1 MRKGKGGWGLSLAGA
16 RVSPRW
22 MRAGGVG
29 GGTGVEPKGRS
40 RQGERKEA
48 EWVSPALLGLTTYHH
63 LVAADQ

>member
-1 MRKGKGGWGLSLAGA
+1 MGPVSCRGKGVTKMDESRGAG
-16 RVSPRW
+16 
-22 MRAGGVG
+22 G
-29 GGTGVEPKGRS
+29 GGTGVEAKGRS